1 MTVPDDLSALHE
13 KQFADAVVKFEE
25 LLGQSGRAFLI
36 GAGCSKCAGLPLTAE
51 LSDKVL
57 TSQALDDKTKEIL
70 AALRDLFTGAEGA
83 NIDDYLSELVDL
95 LAIANR
101 RTSRGAT
108 QNDVMLGGNS
118 YGEALL
124 RTAADQIKRGIA
136 EIIEQKVSIDT
147 HQNFVRALHRPI
159 RPGMPPTGQRVDYLI
174 LNYDTVLEDA
184 LALER
189 VPFADGLEGGATG
202 WWSPQTFDR
211 DGISARV
218 LKLHGSINWCEFA
231 DDPLPRRVG
240 ACLQIPAANERRI
253 LIWPASTKYRE
264 AQLDPYAQL
273 AERARRVLRPGRGSQ
288 CVLVVCG
295 YRFTDTHINLEL
307 DRALRESEG
316 RLTIVVFTSD
326 NEPSGQLA
334 TWCEDPMVTEQ
345 LLVFANRGFFHGT
358 QSAPTTT
365 DLLWWKFENMTRLLR
380 GER

>member
-1 MTVPDDLSALHE
+1 MTAPDDLSVLRE

-25 LLGQSGRAFLI
+25 LLAQSGRAFLI
-36 GAGCSKCAGLPLTAE
+36 GAGCSKCAGLPLTGE
-51 LSDKVL
+51 LSDRVL
-57 TSQALDDKTKEIL
+57 TSKALDDTTKKIVT
-70 AALRDLFTGAEGA
+70 ALRDLFKGADDA
-83 NIDDYLSELVDL
+83 NIEDYLSELVDL
-95 LAIANR
+95 LAIASR
-101 RTSRGAT
+101 RTSRRAT
-108 QNDVMLGGNS
+108 QNDVTLGGNS
-118 YGEALL
+118 YGEAQL

-136 EIIEQKVSIDT
+136 DIIEHKVSIDT

-159 RPGMPPTGQRVDYLI
+159 RPGTPPTGQRVDYLV

-189 VPFADGLEGGATG
+189 VAFADGLEGGATG

-211 DGISARV
+211 DGLSARV

-240 ACLQIPAANERRI
+240 ASLQIPAANERRI

-273 AERARRVLRPGRGSQ
+273 AERARRVLRPSRGSQ

-295 YRFTDTHINLEL
+295 YRFSDTHINLEL

-326 NEPSGQLA
+326 NEPSGQLK
-334 TWCEDPMVTEQ
+334 TWCQDAAVTEQ
-345 LLVFANRGFFHGT
+345 VLVFANRGFFHGT

-365 DLLWWKFENMTRLLR
+365 DLLWWKFENMTRLLG